1 MFPHGLGDGQGLTI
15 FDKSCYSSLMNV
27 NLTPEL
33 EELVQ
38 RKVKSGLYNNQSEVV
53 REALRLLAEQDRLRE
68 VHTARLQAAL
78 AEGLEQADRGE
89 LLDGKQVV
97 GEMREMLRT
106 HTKSE
111 KKQ

>member
-1 MFPHGLGDGQGLTI
+1 
-15 FDKSCYSSLMNV
+15 MNV

-38 RKVKSGLYNNQSEVV
+38 QKVKSGLYNNQSEVV
-53 REALRLLAEQDRLRE
+53 REALRLFAQQDQIREAHLTRLRS
-68 VHTARLQAAL
+68 AL

-97 GEMREMLRT
+97 DEMREMLRERAE
-106 HTKSE
+106 SA
-111 KKQ
+111 KK